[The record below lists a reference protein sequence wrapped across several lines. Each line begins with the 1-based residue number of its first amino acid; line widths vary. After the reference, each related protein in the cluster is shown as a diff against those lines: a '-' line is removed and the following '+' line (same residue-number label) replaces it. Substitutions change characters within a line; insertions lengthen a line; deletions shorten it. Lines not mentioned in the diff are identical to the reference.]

1 MKVIDFIV
9 LGLAVFF
16 MIRGLLKG
24 FLGQLFGVIGT
35 ALVAI
40 ATANVY
46 QFPAKWMSNLIV
58 DENTRLAVA
67 LIATGAVIFLVYK
80 LITMLIVK
88 LVTKNKGLGA
98 LNRVI
103 GMVLGVAIVYVFT
116 AIVVSLLFN
125 TADSFMPLVKKLL
138 KGTFEGSWIVDNVYK
153 SNFFGDWI
161 IQMIV
166 DKIQSAVPPTV

>member
-40 ATANVY
+40 ATANLY

-67 LIATGAVIFLVYK
+67 LIATGAVLFLVYK

-125 TADSFMPLVKKLL
+125 TDDTFLVVIKKTI
-138 KGTFEGSWIVDNVYK
+138 KPIFEGSWTATKLYSN
-153 SNFFGDWI
+153 NFFGDWI
-161 IQMIV
+161 VQMIV
-166 DKIQSAVPPTV
+166 EKFQSALPTA